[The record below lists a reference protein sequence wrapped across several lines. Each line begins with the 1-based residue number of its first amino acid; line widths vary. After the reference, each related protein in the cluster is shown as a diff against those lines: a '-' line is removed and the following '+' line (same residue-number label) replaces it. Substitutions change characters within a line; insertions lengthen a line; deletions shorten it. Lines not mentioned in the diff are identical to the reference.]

1 MMLEARTN
9 RWNDE
14 TVPMKLKGS
23 LVFSRRFPG
32 AVSISRRAALIAM
45 LMQAPI
51 VALFA
56 PTLLPPAAGAQD
68 APIQITTTTG
78 MIADL
83 AANIGGDRVEVVSLM
98 GPGVDPHLYKP
109 SAGDIRKLEDADL
122 IFYNGLELEGR
133 MTDLLVKIARA
144 GKPTE
149 PVSESISPDLLREP
163 PQFQGK
169 YDPHIWFDVT
179 LWQQAAQRV
188 KDELSTL
195 DPGSEA
201 TYQANLDT
209 YLAQLDELNQYA
221 RDQIQSIPEAQR
233 VLITAHDA
241 FGYFGEQYGIEVNGL
256 QGMSTATEATAG
268 DIQALAELIAE
279 RQIPAIFVESSVPPA
294 TIEAVQAAVR
304 DRGFDVAIG
313 GQLFSDAMG
322 AAGAPEGTYIGMV
335 RHNVDTIVR
344 ALSGGAAATPAA

>member
-1 MMLEARTN
+1 M
-9 RWNDE
+9 
-14 TVPMKLKGS
+14 KGS
-23 LVFSRRFPG
+23 PVFLRFSRFLPRTRRWPVLS
-32 AVSISRRAALIAM
+32 AVFALLAG
-45 LMQAPI
+45 LLLTTSVPLT
-51 VALFA
+51 AL
-56 PTLLPPAAGAQD
+56 AQD
-68 APIQITTTTG
+68 SAPIQITTTTG

-109 SAGDIRKLEDADL
+109 SAGDISKLEDADI

-133 MTDLLVKIARA
+133 MTDLLVKIARS
-144 GKPTE
+144 GKPTV
-149 PVSESISPDLLREP
+149 PVSENIAPDLLREP

-188 KDELSTL
+188 KDELSAF
-195 DPGSEA
+195 DPGSDA
-201 TYQANLDT
+201 TYQANLDA

-221 RDQIQSIPEAQR
+221 TDQIASIPEGQR

-241 FGYFGEQYGIEVNGL
+241 FGYFGERYGIEVLGL
-256 QGMSTATEATAG
+256 QGTSTATEATAG

-279 RQIPAIFVESSVPPA
+279 RKIPAIFVESSVPPA

-322 AAGAPEGTYIGMV
+322 AADTPEGTYIGMV
-335 RHNVDTIVR
+335 RHNVDTVVG
-344 ALSGGAAATPAA
+344 ALSGAAAATPAA